1 MRCSRSFLSALVV
14 ALTACGPH
22 QGAAQ
27 TGATAPAS
35 QDPSLPPAG
44 FGTLRQDEIG
54 VSLNLS
60 NLRIRLIPLEEGVI
74 RLLAPDAYR
83 SLHDMRESRAGEVR
97 ALARAP
103 GDSVRVFMV
112 TFFGLQPQTR
122 FTPDQLLITSEN
134 ATYRP
139 LGFVSITPR
148 FNENQVDAR
157 EQAAAIYVFEPGIQV
172 MRPFTVLYNGVQSD
186 AWTVAL
192 NRLNTERSRVLG
204 RASQSQAR
212 P

>member
-1 MRCSRSFLSALVV
+1 MRCSRSFLSALVIC
-14 ALTACGPH
+14 AACGPH
-22 QGAAQ
+22 RGAAQ
-27 TGATAPAS
+27 NGAAVAPG

-44 FGTLRQDEIG
+44 FGTLRQEEIG
-54 VSLNLS
+54 VLLTQT

-83 SLHDMRESRAGEVR
+83 SLHDMRESRAGEIR

-122 FTPDQLLITSEN
+122 FTPDQLLISSEN

-139 LGFVSITPR
+139 LGFVAITPR

-157 EQAAAIYVFEPGIQV
+157 DQAAAIYVYEPAIAV
-172 MRPFTVLYNGVQSD
+172 MRPFSVLYNGTQSD
-186 AWTVAL
+186 AWAQAL